1 MHNDIATCNA
11 EASEMLVVLYFN
23 PNGSNINL
31 NISFSTETRRYTPP
45 TQTLSGVRSLRSPY
59 SSYGSER
66 ELDSRGDNS
75 SGDEDES
82 KSSLLLILLL
92 FCNTPLKT
100 FYRLILGSQW
110 SFPECFSSN

>member
-1 MHNDIATCNA
+1 MTETTPKALQGSYIFYECLHNDIATCNA
-11 EASEMLVVLYFN
+11 EASEMLVVLYFK

-31 NISFSTETRRYTPP
+31 NISFSTEARRDTPP
-45 TQTLSGVRSLRSPY
+45 TLTFSRSRSLRLDY

-92 FCNTPLKT
+92 FCNTPL
-100 FYRLILGSQW
+100 
-110 SFPECFSSN
+110 N

>member
-23 PNGSNINL
+23 PNGSNINF
-31 NISFSTETRRYTPP
+31 NISFSKETRRDIPP
-45 TQTLSGVRSLRSPY
+45 TLTLARSLSPRLTY
-59 SSYGSER
+59 SSYVSER

-75 SGDEDES
+75 SGDQDES

-92 FCNTPLKT
+92 FCNTPL
-100 FYRLILGSQW
+100 
-110 SFPECFSSN
+110 N

>member
-1 MHNDIATCNA
+1 MTETTPKALQGSYIFYECLHNDIATCNA

-31 NISFSTETRRYTPP
+31 NISFSTETRRDTLHTPN
-45 TQTLSGVRSLRSPY
+45 LSPFSTDST
-59 SSYGSER
+59 YGSER
-66 ELDSRGDNS
+66 ELDRRRDNS

-92 FCNTPLKT
+92 FCNTPL
-100 FYRLILGSQW
+100 
-110 SFPECFSSN
+110 N